1 MLAKFIRGLSESD
14 ETDPFFVCGGL
25 NINAVRF
32 DLELERA
39 KEKMDCGVSA
49 FLTQPVLSERA
60 ALNLEQAR
68 KTLGGAKLI
77 GRVCFR
83 WSARKTPVF
92 YKAKCM
98 ASRWTTSL
106 CALMRDLTASR
117 GEALA
122 VRLCEAAAKR
132 IAPFTDGYYIM
143 TPFQRVG
150 LVCRVMRATRNLAE

>member
-77 GRVCFR
+77 GGLFPVV
-83 WSARKTPVF
+83 SEKNARFLQSEVHGITVDDVVVRA
-92 YKAKCM
+92 YAGLD
-98 ASRWTTSL
+98 REQ
-106 CALMRDLTASR
+106 

-132 IAPFTDGYYIM
+132 IGAVYGRLLHHDPVPARGACVPRDA
-143 TPFQRVG
+143 
-150 LVCRVMRATRNLAE
+150 CDRNLAE